1 MPSAPTMS
9 RSSTMKADGTGMG
22 YGRGEGVRRTTK
34 PSISSWTNQTRP
46 ALQTTSSYAGG
57 QAWAEEQGSSAG
69 KRRKGRTARP
79 ICAVKWTRA
88 GRRRA
93 VLRQAALVG
102 QEGHNL
108 TESSSPI
115 QSDATRVA
123 ALLSGEVDM
132 VYPVPQQ
139 DVARVMS
146 TGKHQVLTGFELR
159 TIFVNM
165 DQKRDELLESSVK
178 GKNPFKDRRVRQAVY
193 RAIDMQAIR
202 DRIMGGTSH
211 IAGIMVAPGING
223 YDAKLDTRLPYDPE
237 ASKKL

>member
-1 MPSAPTMS
+1 
-9 RSSTMKADGTGMG
+9 
-22 YGRGEGVRRTTK
+22 
-34 PSISSWTNQTRP
+34 
-46 ALQTTSSYAGG
+46 
-57 QAWAEEQGSSAG
+57 
-69 KRRKGRTARP
+69 
-79 ICAVKWTRA
+79 
-88 GRRRA
+88 
-93 VLRQAALVG
+93 
-102 QEGHNL
+102 
-108 TESSSPI
+108 
-115 QSDATRVA
+115 
-123 ALLSGEVDM
+123 M